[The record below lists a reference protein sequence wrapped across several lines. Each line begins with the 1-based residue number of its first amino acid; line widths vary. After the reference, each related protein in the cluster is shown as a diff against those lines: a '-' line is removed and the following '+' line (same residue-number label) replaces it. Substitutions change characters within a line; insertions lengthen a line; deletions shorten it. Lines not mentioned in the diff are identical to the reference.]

1 LPDSIKTKRFC
12 AWSNFLHFQKY
23 VTGSRG
29 IQIENQ
35 IFSEKQQK
43 VANYALRI
51 VEETENALGQKSGW
65 SQVFNN
71 PNSAFNKRRAWEA
84 EDKMKSR

>member
-29 IQIENQ
+29 IQIGNQ
-35 IFSEKQQK
+35 FFSEKQQK

-51 VEETENALGQKSGW
+51 VEETEAVFGQHGSLMNTIRNK
-65 SQVFNN
+65 
-71 PNSAFNKRRAWEA
+71 NSLLNRNWE
-84 EDKMKSR
+84 MKYEMDFRKN